1 MQQRNSNSS
10 TTSAYAGYQNFIKL
24 LQMTVQ
30 HLCNPISFLKIYPMR
45 CTVDLN
51 RLPPASSTYFG
62 TNSVRFK
69 TCLVWHRLISSS
81 EKSRSVSEF
90 GKKFKTISNTDCS
103 RVICGGL

>member
-51 RLPPASSTYFG
+51 RLPPVLPILVQTQ
-62 TNSVRFK
+62 SVLK
-69 TCLVWHRLISSS
+69 HV
-81 EKSRSVSEF
+81 
-90 GKKFKTISNTDCS
+90 
-103 RVICGGL
+103 